1 MLRAPEPVLMIIA
14 DISGYTTYLTGTEID
29 HAQNVLEDLLE
40 TVYAKLAPPFTMVKA
55 EGDALFLFAAGGEGS
70 GSMLLDTIGACYF
83 AFRRRLRDV
92 TTATTCECNACVLIP
107 RLDLKFIAHAGQA
120 VRHSQFGSVD
130 LVGPD
135 VIVLHRLLKN
145 HVVEEHGWH
154 AYALLTDAAVK
165 QVGLDCLRLGMLAH
179 HEVYEDAGDVVGWV
193 EDLEARWKAE
203 EDRAMVRVKSGSEVW
218 RFETEITA
226 PQVAVWEWVT
236 APRKRVQ
243 WQVDIVRVDQETVDG
258 RPGVGTTNH
267 CVHGKDAVL
276 EEILDWRP
284 FDTCTLRTQTPVGP
298 LLTTFDFVASGPS
311 ATHLRA
317 LCLAD
322 STRGRLMAPFIRR
335 EMDARFA
342 VGLTRLADLASAD
355 AAGSGV
361 TVTPAPSLR
370 PAAEQVA
377 GAA

>member
-14 DISGYTTYLTGTEID
+14 DISGYTSYLTGTEID

-40 TVYAKLAPPFTMVKA
+40 TVYSKLAPPFTMIKA
-55 EGDALFLFAAGGEGS
+55 EGDALFLFAPAGQIS
-70 GSMLLDTIGACYF
+70 GSMLLDTIDATYF

-92 TTATTCECNACVLIP
+92 SQATTCECDACVLIP
-107 RLDLKFIAHAGQA
+107 RLDLKFVSHAGQA
-120 VRHSQFGSVD
+120 IRQSSFGSLD

-145 HVVEEHGWH
+145 HVVDEHGWH

-165 QVGLDCLRLGMLAH
+165 QVGLDCLRLGMVAH
-179 HEVYEDAGDVVGWV
+179 HEEYEDAGGVVGWV

-203 EDRAMVRVKSGSEVW
+203 EDRAAVRVKAGSETW
-218 RFETEITA
+218 RFEIDIAA
-226 PQVAVWEWVT
+226 PQITVWEWTT

-243 WQVDIVRVDQETVDG
+243 WQVDVVRVDQETVDG

-276 EEILDWRP
+276 EEVLDWRP
-284 FDTCTLRTQTPVGP
+284 FDTLTLRTETPVGP
-298 LLTTFDFVASGPS
+298 ILTTFDFVASG
-311 ATHLRA
+311 AGGTHLRA
-317 LCLAD
+317 LCIAD
-322 STRGRLMAPFIRR
+322 SRRGRLVAPLIRR

-342 VGLTRLADLASAD
+342 VGLTRLADLASAA
-355 AAGSGV
+355 AAGTGV
-361 TVTPAPSLR
+361 TATPAPSLR

-377 GAA
+377 GLA

>member
-14 DISGYTTYLTGTEID
+14 DISGYTSYLTGTEID

-55 EGDALFLFAAGGEGS
+55 EGDALFLFAPGGQVS
-70 GSMLLDTIGACYF
+70 GSMLLDTIDACYF

-92 TTATTCECNACVLIP
+92 TRATTCECNACVLIP
-107 RLDLKFIAHAGQA
+107 RLDLKFISHAGEAIRQ
-120 VRHSQFGSVD
+120 SQFGSVD

-145 HVVEEHGWH
+145 HVVNEHGWR

-165 QVGLDCLRLGMLAH
+165 SVGLDCLRLGMVAH
-179 HEVYEDAGDVVGWV
+179 HESYEDAGDVLGWV

-203 EDRAMVRVKSGSEVW
+203 EERVSVRVKSGSETW
-218 RFETEITA
+218 RFEIDIAA
-226 PQVAVWEWVT
+226 PPTTVWEWTT

-276 EEILDWRP
+276 EEVLDWRP
-284 FDTCTLRTQTPVGP
+284 FDTCTVRTTTPMGP
-298 LLTTFDFVASGPS
+298 LMTTFEFVPKDGGG
-311 ATHLRA
+311 THLRT
-317 LCLAD
+317 LSVMETL
-322 STRGRLMAPFIRR
+322 RGRIAAPLVRR
-335 EMDARFA
+335 ELDSRFG
-342 VGLTRLADLASAD
+342 VGLSRMADLASAE
-355 AAGSGV
+355 AAG
-361 TVTPAPSLR
+361 TDPASTQMPSLR
-370 PAAEQVA
+370 PAAEQIA